1 MLHIKNPFFEPVY
14 FSVKIEMWEL
24 PQIRILQ
31 IGSENIGTTTLK
43 NSFFGFALNDVGA
56 HHFKDY
62 FWFSENF

>member
-1 MLHIKNPFFEPVY
+1 MLHIKIPFLEPVN
-14 FSVKIEMWEL
+14 FTVKIEMWEL

-31 IGSENIGTTTLK
+31 IGSENIGTTILE